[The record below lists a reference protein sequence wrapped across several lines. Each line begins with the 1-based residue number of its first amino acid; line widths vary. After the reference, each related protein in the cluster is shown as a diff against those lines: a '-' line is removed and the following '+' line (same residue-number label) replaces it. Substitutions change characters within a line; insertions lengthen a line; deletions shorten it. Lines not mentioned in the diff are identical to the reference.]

1 METRIPSVTDQM
13 SLINEEVEK
22 KPELEFT
29 QEFIDRVLQE
39 RGTFSKYLYISTIW
53 NTFVIKR

>member
-1 METRIPSVTDQM
+1 MRRK
-13 SLINEEVEK
+13 K

-39 RGTFSKYLYISTIW
+39 RGTFSKYFYISTI
-53 NTFVIKR
+53 